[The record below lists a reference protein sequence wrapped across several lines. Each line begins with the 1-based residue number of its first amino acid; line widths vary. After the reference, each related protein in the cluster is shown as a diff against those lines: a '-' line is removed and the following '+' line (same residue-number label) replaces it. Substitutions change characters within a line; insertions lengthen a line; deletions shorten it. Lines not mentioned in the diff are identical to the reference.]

1 MYTYHG
7 ETMID
12 LHNNIV
18 EGLAFATPDQL
29 DTNTLVDLSQHNVTC
44 EADSMVWDFDL
55 RDVWLSKARWTMMIR
70 QYLDPEEVMRWLS
83 MCKQYIGPKGR
94 GIAVLR
100 TKTVQ
105 RRGGAATG
113 HTNKESRRWGSCM
126 LSLSY
131 KAKPQPTITLH
142 SRTCYVGYL
151 SPLDFTVAYQ
161 LARQLAAVLGMEVS
175 QFKFIWNVEA
185 LQWHQFKSLAYY
197 LGSKDDEVRRRSL
210 RLLSKPLGQLN
221 EEEYEMATLPAWNI
235 GRMWFKKVRIEDA
248 DGITYGDQNY
258 NTYRRVRRRL
268 HSELFGLDYA
278 SKYVGWSYYKSGPK
292 EGQEKEYFDV
302 YKLLPSCMVAGLD
315 FERLG
320 LPFQKTIDDL
330 LSAQIAVSTPPSV
343 TQCVACGHD
352 ERDDHVD
359 EG

>member
-7 ETMID
+7 TTMID
-12 LHNNIV
+12 LHENIIR
-18 EGLAFATPDQL
+18 GLSFATPDEL
-29 DTNTLVDLSQHNVTC
+29 DTNTLVDLSQHNVMC

-55 RDVWLSKARWTMMIR
+55 KDVWLSAARWSMMIR
-70 QYLDPEEVMRWLS
+70 QYLDPEDVKNWLV
-83 MCKQYIGPKGR
+83 MCKKHIGPKGR

-100 TKTVQ
+100 TKTVKP
-105 RRGGAATG
+105 RGGAATG

-161 LARQLAAVLGMEVS
+161 LARQLAAILNMDVA

-197 LGSKDDEVRRRSL
+197 LGSKDDEVRRLSL
-210 RLLSKPLGQLN
+210 RLLSKPLDSLSD
-221 EEEYEMATLPAWNI
+221 EEREMAQLPAWNI

-268 HSELFGLDYA
+268 HTELFGLDYA
-278 SKYVGWSYYKSGPK
+278 SKYVGWSYYKNGPK
-292 EGQEKEYFDV
+292 EGEQKEYFNV
-302 YKLLPSCMVAGLD
+302 YKPLPSCRVAGLD
-315 FERLG
+315 LARIG
-320 LPFQKTIDDL
+320 LPFRNTIDEL
-330 LSAQIAVSTPPSV
+330 LSIEVAPERPISM
-343 TQCVACGHD
+343 TQCLDCGHD
-352 ERDDHVD
+352 EKDD
-359 EG
+359 